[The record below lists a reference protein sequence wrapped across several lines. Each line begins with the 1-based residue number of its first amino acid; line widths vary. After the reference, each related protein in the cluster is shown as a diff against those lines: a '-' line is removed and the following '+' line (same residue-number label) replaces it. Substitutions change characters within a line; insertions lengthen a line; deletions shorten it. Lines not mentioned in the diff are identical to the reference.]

1 MCDCCKKHVS
11 FSLTAEGWSLGYYSQ
26 CQVYRKVIFKTKFIS
41 YYASEIIYKEQESAA
56 TQFWSTAFEW
66 NNKKEQIFHASLVSD
81 EV

>member
-11 FSLTAEGWSLGYYSQ
+11 FSLTSEGWSLAYHSQ

-56 TQFWSTAFEW
+56 TQF
-66 NNKKEQIFHASLVSD
+66 
-81 EV
+81 